1 MDARLLAFARER
13 VAATRVVLTRIA
25 VDGRELWVDGRRQPM
40 TDRIHWLVRLDD
52 ALDAGDPAL
61 PDKIDRALE
70 SLRAG
75 LGL

>member
-1 MDARLLAFARER
+1 
-13 VAATRVVLTRIA
+13 
-25 VDGRELWVDGRRQPM
+25 M